1 MLVSLRAFHWHP
13 VRSTKKIASI
23 AARSGTRG
31 LWQPSGCLGRAGS
44 SGSIFA
50 HRASG
55 SRQPSSQTR
64 RFRVFSPAVLTT
76 PQIWAVG
83 SLSLRAYRDT
93 LLTRTTDK
101 G

>member
-1 MLVSLRAFHWHP
+1 MDLAGVGRGDG
-13 VRSTKKIASI
+13 KG
-23 AARSGTRG
+23 AAGWGKVVAAQRV
-31 LWQPSGCLGRAGS
+31 PDRAGS
-44 SGSIFA
+44 SGSVFA

-83 SLSLRAYRDT
+83 SLSLRAYWDR
-93 LLTRTTDK
+93 LLYQPAGPLTRM
-101 G
+101 